1 MKEMLPM
8 LLIPERRTLV
18 VLRTK
23 EGLRLK
29 RRRVNVSPAI
39 GLDTMLENAPSR
51 RILPIVT
58 TTTTTEGMGIE
69 EMTNP
74 KERGRLTLKE
84 TIHLLK
90 GPEIPGMRSLM
101 LLIKEMSIF

>member
-1 MKEMLPM
+1 M
-8 LLIPERRTLV
+8 LLIPERRTLMV
-18 VLRTK
+18 PRTK

-51 RILPIVT
+51 RILPIVMT
-58 TTTTTEGMGIE
+58 TTTGGMGIK
-69 EMTNP
+69 EMTNL
-74 KERGRLTLKE
+74 KEKGRLTLKE